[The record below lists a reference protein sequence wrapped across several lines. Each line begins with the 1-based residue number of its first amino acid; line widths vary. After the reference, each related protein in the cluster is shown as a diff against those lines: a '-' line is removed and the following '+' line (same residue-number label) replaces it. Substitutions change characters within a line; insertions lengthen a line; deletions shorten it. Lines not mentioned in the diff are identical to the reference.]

1 MKMATILRG
10 EDSDTVIFMILNF
23 FIEGTELWKQTASNI
38 YEITLTWYFL
48 ILKLALNTH
57 THICLSGLYLA
68 ERIFMQSCTFCLEQ
82 SGHQPSQGQA
92 EEGTVSQG
100 ANELQ
105 ASTLRESHVAVQK
118 LAQ

>member
-1 MKMATILRG
+1 MATILRG

-57 THICLSGLYLA
+57 THTFVFQDYIWQNEYLCS
-68 ERIFMQSCTFCLEQ
+68 RV
-82 SGHQPSQGQA
+82 PSA
-92 EEGTVSQG
+92 WSK
-100 ANELQ
+100 AAIN
-105 ASTLRESHVAVQK
+105 LRRGRLRK
-118 LAQ
+118 GR